1 MIIDVEDNLIDRK
14 ERNSIFIE
22 DEIEN
27 FLETNEGKN
36 IKADIE
42 ILKSMG
48 YDKKMINKVYILLRP
63 ENIERAIDYLTEFNG
78 YYQHN
83 FISSNNPKEK
93 NLCFICKKTGQF
105 HLNYTPDDNDDPKF
119 NLNKDFLEKDDDIIK
134 ENNQNNNIAECEV
147 CYDDIDG
154 ENKDKNKIPC
164 GHLFCTNCWYNYLKT
179 LILEAKVDNIKCMDH
194 ECQNHIS
201 DDFVMKHISHN
212 DNLVEKYKKFKK
224 RSEIIKDKNKKLC
237 PSPNCDSYLEK
248 SKNKY
253 VKCENGHKYCFECL
267 KPPHGRK
274 SCDDQIEKQF
284 MKWTKGK
291 R

>member
-119 NLNKDFLEKDDDIIK
+119 NLNQDFIEKDGDIIK
-134 ENNQNNNIAECEV
+134 ENNQNNNIEECEV

-224 RSEIIKDKNKKLC
+224 RSEIIKDKNKKL
-237 PSPNCDSYLEK
+237 
-248 SKNKY
+248 NK
-253 VKCENGHKYCFECL
+253 
-267 KPPHGRK
+267 
-274 SCDDQIEKQF
+274 I
-284 MKWTKGK
+284 
-291 R
+291 